1 MYEET
6 KGGILQTSDV
16 HHPSIASGG
25 DRTNV
30 DISALSGHSR
40 DAVVSAHHTAHNPQR
55 SKKACRRGSRCAW
68 NLDQTQSLVGEA
80 VKMHIWAVPHGHTEE
95 GWDTLAG
102 EISKS
107 SPFLTCGG
115 IRGLGAK
122 RKYKEL
128 VAAYKETS
136 DGKDG
141 RPLIMEG
148 AELRESLEKNRA
160 VNDPTQ
166 NVEAT
171 VDNIVLGIQTCVKG
185 REIQRTRRKCFPGGI
200 KTEMGNIGP
209 WSLSSNVAWPSVA
222 VAAAASSSN
231 QPLIYPGVVPSDVVS
246 RGYGGI
252 GITEAREG
260 GGGTIL
266 PATSGASLSVL
277 ADMVKRLRDHMIE
290 ENKKV
295 EIMLDRMGNKL
306 DTITQKLGH

>member
-6 KGGILQTSDV
+6 KGGILQTSGV
-16 HHPSIASGG
+16 RHPCIASGSDG
-25 DRTNV
+25 TNV
-30 DISALSGHSR
+30 DMSILSGHGR
-40 DAVVSAHHTAHNPQR
+40 DAVVSAHHTAHNPQS
-55 SKKACRRGSRCAW
+55 SKKVCRRGSRCAW
-68 NLDQTQSLVGEA
+68 NLDQTQALVGEA
-80 VKMHIWAVPHGHTEE
+80 VKMHVWAVPHGHTEE
-95 GWDTLAG
+95 GWDALAG

-107 SPFLTCGG
+107 APFRTCGG

-128 VAAYKETS
+128 VAACKETS

-148 AELRESLEKNRA
+148 QMLRESLEKNRA

-185 REIQRTRRKCFPGGI
+185 REVQRTRRKCFPGGM

-209 WSLSSNVAWPSVA
+209 WGLTNNAAWPPMA
-222 VAAAASSSN
+222 VAAAASSN
-231 QPLIYPGVVPSDVVS
+231 QPLIYHGVVPSDAAS

-252 GITEAREG
+252 GITEVREG
-260 GGGTIL
+260 GSGTAP
-266 PATSGASLSVL
+266 PAASGASLSVL

-306 DTITQKLGH
+306 DTITQRLGH